1 MSFYSVF
8 YCAQRTHLNLCFSPR
23 LAPRGKM
30 QSLRVVPAAPV
41 AAAAAGKQNLQ
52 GCILE
57 ILCIVRNGA
66 EFCKK
71 ARGFNADVR

>member
-1 MSFYSVF
+1 
-8 YCAQRTHLNLCFSPR
+8 
-23 LAPRGKM
+23 M

-71 ARGFNADVR
+71 ARGFNADVREVPK